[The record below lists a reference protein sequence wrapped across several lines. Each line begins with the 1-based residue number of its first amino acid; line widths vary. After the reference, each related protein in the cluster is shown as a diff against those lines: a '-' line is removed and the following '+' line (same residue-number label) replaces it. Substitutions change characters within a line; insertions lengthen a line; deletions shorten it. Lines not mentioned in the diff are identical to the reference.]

1 MEDENSRS
9 KIKSDDTR
17 AILDSLANTQKN
29 METKSLMIT
38 NSLHG
43 GVADM
48 TMDDAKDVI
57 MATAEDDYR
66 HELALKY
73 RDMEESTKNEA
84 NDKARMILGQAIQ
97 RLASDVVSEATVS
110 TVPIP
115 SDDMKGRLIGREG
128 RNIRS
133 IE

>member
-1 MEDENSRS
+1 
-9 KIKSDDTR
+9 
-17 AILDSLANTQKN
+17 
-29 METKSLMIT
+29 
-38 NSLHG
+38 
-43 GVADM
+43 M

-115 SDDMKGRLIGREG
+115 SDDMKGRLIG
-128 RNIRS
+128 
-133 IE
+133 